1 MKSKLLKTAILM
13 LPLLCLIILSSP
25 VLALGIGVTPG
36 KLNFDVSPGSTTSQ
50 TLNIV
55 NQSDSE
61 TKFRIYTDDDFEEWF
76 NIQPTEF
83 VLEAH
88 QTKDVEV
95 VVSPPLMA
103 EQNLHSTTIYIISTP
118 PESKLQLGAGIKVA
132 TNVQIMPTM
141 LLKVELWI
149 IAAGALLAI
158 ILGILVWR
166 KYRNNRYDY
175 Y

>member
-1 MKSKLLKTAILM
+1 M
-13 LPLLCLIILSSP
+13 LPLLCLVMLSSP
-25 VLALGIGVTPG
+25 VFALGIGVTPG

-50 TLNIV
+50 TMNIV
-55 NQSDSE
+55 NQSDYA
-61 TKFRIYTDDDFEEWF
+61 TQFRIYTDEDFEEWF
-76 NIQPTEF
+76 DIQPAEF
-83 VLEAH
+83 VLEAGK
-88 QTKDVEV
+88 TKDVEI

-103 EQNLHSTTIYIISTP
+103 RQNLHSTTIYIVSTP

-132 TNVQIMPTM
+132 ANVQIMPTI
-141 LLKVELWI
+141 LFRVELWI

-175 Y
+175 F